1 MTLDELKQQR
11 RWVLWRYERV
21 GDSDTKVPYQ
31 ANGRHAQSNNPQT
44 WAAWLELQPF
54 VEQYSGVG
62 IMLGNPLGGADLD
75 HCVEDGKVA
84 PWAQEIIAR
93 IHSYTEIS
101 PSGTGIRILVV
112 GSHGHDKGR
121 KLKRRETEEAAEAY
135 DNVRF
140 LTFTGNHLPGT
151 PTDLCERSAELAWLW
166 EQIDQGKCP
175 PNPVEGIQLKV
186 SRADFDKLNAGD
198 WSAYGS
204 QSDAV
209 PAFVYLLCKRYE
221 NDADVDSA
229 FRESGMFSDKWADEK
244 WDRLGAAEI
253 KRARGFIEQATPL
266 PRMTHGSLAEAF
278 LRDNRDF
285 LYVYDTGQLAQW
297 VKTRWDLGISNEDR
311 LLFQAAGK
319 YLGTLWTRYA
329 EPEEGKPDSRRKLE
343 DANMVQGVVRMA
355 KVNLP
360 VILSEKFD
368 SDAHL
373 LGLPGGRLIDLRT
386 SALRDMRREDYITQ
400 RVYVAPDANCPTP
413 VFNRFL
419 DEITLGDTALAAF
432 LVRLGALCLTAIPSQ
447 NLFFL
452 FGSGRNGKGV
462 YGRLLTKILGRMSW
476 SLRPAQLTSS
486 RFSFDDSKRMLVNF
500 KGKRMITCNES
511 IGGNMNLPLL
521 KMISGGDELTG
532 AKMRQDEVQFKP
544 THKILLPTNEKP
556 QLPAD
561 NAFLGRTRMI
571 PFLASFVGREDLSL
585 EDKLSREL
593 PGILHKFIVT
603 CPDVI
608 ANGLREPASV
618 LEHTSAYFQ
627 ERDIRKQFEDDC
639 LNVKPDNRVQVA
651 GVDGRLAKWLIEQR
665 SNGAVTSAE
674 SYDAQFE
681 TVRRDLAVRFPKVR
695 ARDGASDKGN
705 GDGRVRVWWYTGCEL
720 RTE

>member
-11 RWVLWRYERV
+11 RWVLWRYE
-21 GDSDTKVPYQ
+21 SDTKVPYQ

-44 WAAWLELQPF
+44 WGTWIELQPF
-54 VEQYSGVG
+54 VTQYSGVG

-75 HCVEDGKVA
+75 HCVEDGKIA

-101 PSGTGIRILVV
+101 PSGTGIRLLIV

-140 LTFTGNHLPGT
+140 LTFTGHHVPGT
-151 PTDLCERSAELAWLW
+151 PVDLCERSTELAWLW

-186 SRADFDKLNAGD
+186 SRADFEKLNAGD

-204 QSDAV
+204 HSDAV

-221 NDADVDSA
+221 NDEDVDNA

-285 LYVYDTGQLAQW
+285 LYLYDTGQVAQW
-297 VKTRWDLGISNEDR
+297 VKTRWYLGDHNEDR
-311 LLFQAAGK
+311 LLFQAVSK
-319 YLGTLWTRYA
+319 YLAALWTRYP
-329 EPEEGKPDSRRKLE
+329 EPEEGKQDPRRKLE

-355 KVNLP
+355 KVNIPP
-360 VILSEKFD
+360 VLSEKFD
-368 SDAHL
+368 SDPLL
-373 LGLPGGRLIDLRT
+373 LGLPDGRITDLRNC
-386 SALRDMRREDYITQ
+386 AVRDVRREDFITQ
-400 RVYVAPDANCPTP
+400 RVYVAPQVNFSTP
-413 VFNRFL
+413 VWDRFL
-419 DEITLGDTALAAF
+419 DEITIGDTALAAF
-432 LVRLGALCLTAIPSQ
+432 LVRLGSLCLTGLPWQ

-452 FGSGRNGKGV
+452 IGSGRNGKGV
-462 YGRLLTKILGRMSW
+462 YLRLLTRILGRMSW
-476 SLRPAQLTSS
+476 PLRPAQLTASKLG
-486 RFSFDDSKRMLVNF
+486 FDDSKRMLVNF
-500 KGKRMITCNES
+500 QGKRLITCNES
-511 IGGNMNLPLL
+511 IKGNLNLPLL

-532 AKMRQDEVQFKP
+532 AKMRQDEISFKP
-544 THKILLPTNEKP
+544 THKILLPTTDKP

-561 NAFLGRTRMI
+561 DAFVGRTRMV
-571 PFLASFVGREDLSL
+571 PFLASFVGREDRTL
-585 EDKLSREL
+585 EDRLEKEL
-593 PGILHKFIVT
+593 PGILHKFLT
-603 CPDVI
+603 ACPDVI

-618 LEHTSAYFQ
+618 LEHTATYFQ
-627 ERDIRKQFEDDC
+627 ERDLTAQFVEDC
-639 LNVKPDNRVQVA
+639 LNAKAHSRARAIDIDERI
-651 GVDGRLAKWLIEQR
+651 GKWLFDQR
-665 SNGAVTSAE
+665 ASGALASGE
-674 SYDAQFE
+674 DHDAQLAAIQK
-681 TVRRDLAVRFPKVR
+681 DLAVRYPKVR
-695 ARDGASDKGN
+695 ARDAASGTDSAKGFA
-705 GDGRVRVWWYTGCEL
+705 RVWFYTGCEL

>member
-1 MTLDELKQQR
+1 M
-11 RWVLWRYERV
+11 
-21 GDSDTKVPYQ
+21 
-31 ANGRHAQSNNPQT
+31 
-44 WAAWLELQPF
+44 
-54 VEQYSGVG
+54 
-62 IMLGNPLGGADLD
+62 
-75 HCVEDGKVA
+75 
-84 PWAQEIIAR
+84 
-93 IHSYTEIS
+93 
-101 PSGTGIRILVV
+101 

-121 KLKRRETEEAAEAY
+121 KLERRETEEAAETY

-221 NDADVDSA
+221 NDEDVDSA

-285 LYVYDTGQLAQW
+285 LYVYDTGQIAQW

-432 LVRLGALCLTAIPSQ
+432 LVRLGALCLRPSRHRIYSSFSGVAGTA
-447 NLFFL
+447 
-452 FGSGRNGKGV
+452 K
-462 YGRLLTKILGRMSW
+462 
-476 SLRPAQLTSS
+476 
-486 RFSFDDSKRMLVNF
+486 
-500 KGKRMITCNES
+500 
-511 IGGNMNLPLL
+511 
-521 KMISGGDELTG
+521 
-532 AKMRQDEVQFKP
+532 
-544 THKILLPTNEKP
+544 
-556 QLPAD
+556 
-561 NAFLGRTRMI
+561 AFT
-571 PFLASFVGREDLSL
+571 V
-585 EDKLSREL
+585 
-593 PGILHKFIVT
+593 
-603 CPDVI
+603 
-608 ANGLREPASV
+608 
-618 LEHTSAYFQ
+618 
-627 ERDIRKQFEDDC
+627 DC
-639 LNVKPDNRVQVA
+639 LQKSL
-651 GVDGRLAKWLIEQR
+651 G
-665 SNGAVTSAE
+665 
-674 SYDAQFE
+674 
-681 TVRRDLAVRFPKVR
+681 
-695 ARDGASDKGN
+695 
-705 GDGRVRVWWYTGCEL
+705 GCL
-720 RTE
+720 GLCVPHN